1 MVPAGIKLKD
11 WAADTL
17 TDPEPAKF
25 IFFVVPAVMLMS
37 ALLVVI
43 FIALFPRAAIVAE
56 LLFDS
61 VILRPVLLDPMRRLE
76 GYAVLLIFKISKP
89 LTLET
94 N

>member
-1 MVPAGIKLKD
+1 MVLVGIKLKD

-25 IFFVVPAVMLMS
+25 IIFFVPDVMFMS

-43 FIALFPRAAIVAE
+43 FIVLFPRAAIVAE

-76 GYAVLLIFKISKP
+76 WYAVLFIFKI
-89 LTLET
+89 
-94 N
+94 